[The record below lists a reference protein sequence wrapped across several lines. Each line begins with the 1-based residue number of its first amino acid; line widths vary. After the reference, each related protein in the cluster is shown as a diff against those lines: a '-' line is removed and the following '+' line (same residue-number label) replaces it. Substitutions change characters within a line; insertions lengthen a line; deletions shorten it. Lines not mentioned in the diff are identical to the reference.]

1 MMVLQGP
8 SGQEFDGE
16 IIPGGSICLYDLAV
30 ALSRFNLALG
40 GIYAERPKK

>member
-1 MMVLQGP
+1 MMFSDRP

-30 ALSRFNLALG
+30 ALSGFNLALG